1 MVHCCVVALL
11 GMCCGTNGRA
21 VGGESIV
28 LRGAR
33 SQGAVVKHMEKIEKN
48 HQMKWENVENVTLK
62 I

>member
-1 MVHCCVVALL
+1 
-11 GMCCGTNGRA
+11 MCCGTNGRA

-48 HQMKWENVENVTLK
+48 HQMKWENVENVILK